1 MRRRRD
7 GLLMGCG
14 AGEGARA
21 GGKVGSGSGLC
32 VETDDAESEVINQL
46 LLNPARVGVTAGR
59 GEVGSTKAVSSSW
72 KGGTCLGHPLL
83 ARISSFLAVLAA
95 SPDWGHSLRRE
106 HLLRRK

>member
-32 VETDDAESEVINQL
+32 VETDDAESGVIRTRQ
-46 LLNPARVGVTAGR
+46 
-59 GEVGSTKAVSSSW
+59 E
-72 KGGTCLGHPLL
+72 
-83 ARISSFLAVLAA
+83 
-95 SPDWGHSLRRE
+95 
-106 HLLRRK
+106 

>member
-59 GEVGSTKAVSSSW
+59 GEVGSTKAASSSW
-72 KGGTCLGHPLL
+72 KGGTCLGQPLL
-83 ARISSFLAVLAA
+83 VRISNFLAI
-95 SPDWGHSLRRE
+95 SRIP
-106 HLLRRK
+106 